1 MKSKS
6 SFRKI
11 EDIKLTLL
19 VITLG
24 FVTIFSKSIS
34 NYVVKSYNDKIEFLA
49 SQTVEGANLIRY

>member
-19 VITLG
+19 VIALG